1 MTEPEPAAGAAR
13 QIGEITAGP
22 QGVLTREIG
31 LVTGEVYLATQLNSP
46 PPRSR
51 TGAPWYGTGLD
62 ARTRYSAMTNDR
74 ISAHP

>member
-31 LVTGEVYLATQLNSP
+31 LVTGEMYLATQLTAGRLRVFVQ
-46 PPRSR
+46 RSGDI
-51 TGAPWYGTGLD
+51 TWY
-62 ARTRYSAMTNDR
+62 
-74 ISAHP
+74 